1 MSKKQSYLFTAEW
14 WKSIR
19 VMDIQ
24 ERGIAITAICELV
37 FEGKVQEYELPE
49 YKQQALSE
57 ILSDLEQQLERASE
71 LSRKRAKAGSV
82 GLANR
87 WGKQSN
93 SAGDNQHTQDVIA
106 NDSNCLQ
113 MIANDSNC
121 YEIDSKSIANDSNC
135 YKNDGKQVANY
146 SNCQKNDSKN
156 IANDSN
162 CYPSRARFN
171 HQQHNNYLEDIDN
184 NNYINNNNLDNNNY
198 LEENNNLENNNNEE
212 TNLREKIEGWLT
224 DSCVRME
231 QLCKNNG
238 LINSSKTNDELV
250 AILKPYIDEFINHLL
265 ASKPTEHIDRADT
278 INHFANWMRIHKKQ
292 QDDGTPKLHIPT
304 DEEYNEPF

>member
-57 ILSDLEQQLERASE
+57 ILSDVEQQLERASE
-71 LSRKRAKAGSV
+71 LSRKRAKAGSI

-87 WGKQSN
+87 LKKLSNNTSCDQDKQ
-93 SAGDNQHTQDVIA
+93 DDIA
-106 NDSNCLQ
+106 N
-113 MIANDSNC
+113 
-121 YEIDSKSIANDSNC
+121 
-135 YKNDGKQVANY
+135 V
-146 SNCQKNDSKN
+146 SNCQ
-156 IANDSN
+156 ANDSN
-162 CYPSRARFN
+162 CYPSRARLH
-171 HQQHNNYLEDIDN
+171 HQQQNNYLEDIDN
-184 NNYINNNNLDNNNY
+184 NNYINNNLDNNNY
-198 LEENNNLENNNNEE
+198 LEDNNYLDNNNEE
-212 TNLREKIEGWLT
+212 TNLREKIEDWLT

-238 LINSSKTNDELV
+238 LISSSKTNDELV
-250 AILKPYIDEFINHLL
+250 KILQPYIDKFINHLL

-278 INHFANWMRIHKKQ
+278 INHFSNWMRIHKKQ
-292 QDDGTPKLHIPT
+292 QDDGTPKYHIPT
-304 DEEYNEPF
+304 DDEYNEPF

>member
-49 YKQQALSE
+49 YKKQILDE
-57 ILSDLEQQLERASE
+57 ILTDVEQSITRTLDI
-71 LSRKRAKAGSV
+71 SRKRAMAGTA
-82 GLANR
+82 GMAKR
-87 WGKQSN
+87 WKKQSSN
-93 SAGDNQHTQDVIA
+93 ATNEQDDQGSITNVTENVTKNNKCYDLLSEQITNDN
-106 NDSNCLQ
+106 
-113 MIANDSNC
+113 NC
-121 YEIDSKSIANDSNC
+121 YENDNKSITSVIKTITKDN
-135 YKNDGKQVANY
+135 
-146 SNCQKNDSKN
+146 
-156 IANDSN
+156 N
-162 CYPSRARFN
+162 CYPSRARFH

-184 NNYINNNNLDNNNY
+184 NYINNNYLDNNNY
-198 LEENNNLENNNNEE
+198 LEDNNYLDNNNEE

-238 LINSSKTNDELV
+238 LISSSKTNDELV
-250 AILKPYIDEFINHLL
+250 EILQPYIYVFINHLL

-278 INHFANWMRIHKKQ
+278 INHFANWMRIQKKQ
-292 QDDGTPKLHIPT
+292 QDDGTPKYHIPT
-304 DEEYNEPF
+304 DDEYNEPF

>member
-49 YKQQALSE
+49 YKQNILDE
-57 ILSDLEQQLERASE
+57 ILTDVEQSITRTLDI
-71 LSRKRAKAGSV
+71 SRKRSMAGTAGMAK
-82 GLANR
+82 R
-87 WGKQSN
+87 WKKQSSN
-93 SAGDNQHTQDVIA
+93 ATNVQDDQGIITNVTENITKNNKCYDLLSEQITNDNICYENDNKSITSVIKTITKD
-106 NDSNCLQ
+106 N
-113 MIANDSNC
+113 NC
-121 YEIDSKSIANDSNC
+121 YS
-135 YKNDGKQVANY
+135 
-146 SNCQKNDSKN
+146 
-156 IANDSN
+156 
-162 CYPSRARFN
+162 SRARLH

-184 NNYINNNNLDNNNY
+184 NNYINNNNLENNNY
-198 LEENNNLENNNNEE
+198 LDNNNNEE
-212 TNLREKIEGWLT
+212 TNLREKIEDWLT

-238 LINSSKTNDELV
+238 LISSSKTNDELV
-250 AILKPYIDEFINHLL
+250 KILQPYIDEFINHLL

>member
-49 YKQQALSE
+49 YKQNILDE
-57 ILSDLEQQLERASE
+57 ILTDVEQSVIRTLDI
-71 LSRKRAKAGSV
+71 SRKRAMAGTA
-82 GLANR
+82 GMAKR
-87 WGKQSN
+87 WKKQSSN
-93 SAGDNQHTQDVIA
+93 ATNEQDDQGSITNVTENITKNNKCYDLLSEQITNDN
-106 NDSNCLQ
+106 
-113 MIANDSNC
+113 NC
-121 YEIDSKSIANDSNC
+121 YENDNKSITNVIKPITKDN
-135 YKNDGKQVANY
+135 K
-146 SNCQKNDSKN
+146 
-156 IANDSN
+156 
-162 CYPSRARFN
+162 CYPSRARLH
-171 HQQHNNYLEDIDN
+171 HQQQNNYLEDIDN

-198 LEENNNLENNNNEE
+198 LEDNNYLVDNNYLENNNEE
-212 TNLREKIEGWLT
+212 TNLREKIEDWLT

-238 LINSSKTNDELV
+238 LISSSKTNDELV
-250 AILKPYIDEFINHLL
+250 KILQPYIDEFINHLL

-292 QDDGTPKLHIPT
+292 QDDGTPKYHIPT
-304 DEEYNEPF
+304 DDEYNEPF

>member
-49 YKQQALSE
+49 YKQNILDE
-57 ILSDLEQQLERASE
+57 ILTDVEQSITRTLDI
-71 LSRKRAKAGSV
+71 SRKRAMAGTA
-82 GLANR
+82 GMAKR
-87 WGKQSN
+87 WKKQSSN
-93 SAGDNQHTQDVIA
+93 ATNEQDDQGSITNVTENITKNNKCYDLLSEQITNDN
-106 NDSNCLQ
+106 
-113 MIANDSNC
+113 NC
-121 YEIDSKSIANDSNC
+121 YENDNKSITSVIKTITKDN
-135 YKNDGKQVANY
+135 
-146 SNCQKNDSKN
+146 
-156 IANDSN
+156 N
-162 CYPSRARFN
+162 CYPSRARLH

-198 LEENNNLENNNNEE
+198 LEDNNYLDNNNEE
-212 TNLREKIEGWLT
+212 TNLREKIEDWLT

-238 LINSSKTNDELV
+238 LISSSKTNDELV
-250 AILKPYIDEFINHLL
+250 KILQPYIDEFINHLL

-292 QDDGTPKLHIPT
+292 QDDGTPKYHIPT